1 MKQLL
6 EAIEKDSLV
15 EVKRLLKEH
24 TYDLNKDIAIG
35 TEYELDEYDEIPLL
49 FYLIQ
54 KHASLEMIKLLVEHG
69 MNLHKTTK
77 EGVGAID
84 IAIKYH
90 RLDVLKYCKEQ
101 GIDIINSQRK
111 SGLTPLMLATCFN
124 DIEIM
129 QYLLKNGANIEQRDS
144 FGMNALDYAKKM
156 RQKSA
161 MEFLQKYQENS

>member
-1 MKQLL
+1 MKKLL
-6 EAIEKDSLV
+6 QAIENDSLV

-24 TYDLNKDIAIG
+24 KYDLNKDVAIG

-54 KHASLEMIKLLVEHG
+54 NRASLEMIKLLVEHG

-90 RLDVLKYCKEQ
+90 RLDVLEYCKEQ
-101 GIDIINSQRK
+101 GIDIVNSQRK

-124 DIEIM
+124 DVKIM
-129 QYLLKNGANIEQRDS
+129 QYLIENGAKIEQRDN
-144 FGMNALDYAKKM
+144 FGMNALDYAKKL

-161 MEFLQKYQENS
+161 MEFLQKYQN